1 MMHER
6 RRSDMKT
13 DTHRVALHG
22 STVHI
27 GNLEVRLDAA
37 AEYMRGIPA
46 DKWEAAFIHAVQV
59 GMTEIVARRRRFH
72 SDAQPP
78 VSAPIVRRAEVG
90 APRAQAVIRA
100 EQVVPQVEVVARVEQ
115 KAIQPTV
122 TPPPDPRLETA
133 ASPPPE
139 SESWLRRL
147 DEDLDVLDPVHA
159 LDPSSS
165 ER

>member
-1 MMHER
+1 
-6 RRSDMKT
+6 MKT

-46 DKWEAAFIHAVQV
+46 EKWEAAFIHAVQV

-72 SDAQPP
+72 SDVQPP
-78 VSAPIVRRAEVG
+78 VSAPIVRRAEVP
-90 APRAQAVIRA
+90 APPAQAVVRA
-100 EQVVPQVEVVARVEQ
+100 DAVVPPAEVVTRVEQ
-115 KAIQPTV
+115 KAVQLTV
-122 TPPPDPRLETA
+122 TPPPDPRMETV
-133 ASPPPE
+133 ASPQPE

-147 DEDLDVLDPVHA
+147 DEDLDDLDPVHA

-165 ER
+165 GR